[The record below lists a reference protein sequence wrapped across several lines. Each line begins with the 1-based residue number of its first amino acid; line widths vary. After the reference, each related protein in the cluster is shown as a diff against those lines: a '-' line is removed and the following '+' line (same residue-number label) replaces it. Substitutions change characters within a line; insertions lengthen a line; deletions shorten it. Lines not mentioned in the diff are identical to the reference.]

1 MGEKISVY
9 LSSDT
14 VMKINK
20 EHILSIPLDG
30 MAVVE
35 MAKIEAGK
43 TILLVTGCA
52 AGILVGG
59 LLAIVVIVMIG
70 GGI

>member
-1 MGEKISVY
+1 
-9 LSSDT
+9 
-14 VMKINK
+14 
-20 EHILSIPLDG
+20 